1 MSQKRLKKIRKIQQ
15 EVESVKVVSIPEG
28 EKLNIIRTIKE
39 NWIFLVLIT
48 VAIVAVFANG
58 MNAAFVSDDYAT
70 ILNNPDIT
78 KWSYAFQ
85 GGASTY
91 FINSMVAKMFGVVP
105 LPFHLNSLFL
115 YLITCYLAFV
125 FIYHLFGRGVAWISL
140 SLFAVHPMHVEAVTW
155 ISGKPYLLIAMYV
168 LLSMIWFIKFIET
181 ENIWYLMG
189 TFLSFVMGFLTDNPR
204 PFSLFLIMPLYM
216 WLKGVDIRRNKWW
229 KYWPLTLIPIAI
241 ITVIVWPHIMMRVG
255 VVNAGV
261 NASDSLFYNPF
272 FQYPT
277 GVAKYLQLLW
287 APIDLTLYHTMYVF
301 PVWLNWAILLMY
313 LTLIG
318 YFSWKDKRY
327 AFALIFI
334 FAAILPSMMPVKV
347 SWLVAER
354 YAYLGSLGFCLFLA
368 LILHEI
374 STKVKWVAG
383 GLMVV
388 ILVLSSVRLMLRN
401 IDWTTNH
408 KLWVNTCQVSPNS
421 HNAWNNIGDD
431 YDKLKQ
437 YDNAI
442 KGFSQST
449 VIKPNYADAFHN
461 RANIFFKMGRND
473 LARQSYN
480 TALYYN
486 PGLYQT
492 YLSLINIDLI
502 ERDLDSALNHAKT
515 ALQVNPN
522 DPTTQY
528 ILAVVLS
535 QRNENQQAI
544 DVLERLVRA
553 YPGYRQAQEALVQLK
568 GMIKK

>member
-1 MSQKRLKKIRKIQQ
+1 MSQKRLKKIRKLS
-15 EVESVKVVSIPEG
+15 ELKVGVNLSPAFGG
-28 EKLNIIRTIKE
+28 EPLQIIKIIKE
-39 NWIFLVLIT
+39 NWIFLVMIT
-48 VAIVAVFANG
+48 VAVVAVFANG

-70 ILNNPDIT
+70 ILNNPEIT
-78 KWSYAFQ
+78 KWSYAFR

-91 FINSMVAKMFGVVP
+91 FINSVVAKMFGVVP

-125 FIYHLFGRGVAWISL
+125 FIYHLFGRGVAWITL
-140 SLFAVHPMHVEAVTW
+140 SLFAVHPIHVEAVTW

-168 LLSMIWFIKFIET
+168 LLSMIWFVKFVET
-181 ENIWYLMG
+181 ENIWYLVG
-189 TFLSFVMGFLTDNPR
+189 TFGSFVLGFLTDNPR
-204 PFSLFLIMPLYM
+204 PFSLFLIIPLYL
-216 WLKGVDIRRNKWW
+216 WLAGIDIRRNKWW
-229 KYWPLTLIPIAI
+229 KYWPLTLIPMAI
-241 ITVIVWPHIMMRVG
+241 IAVIVWPHIMTRVG

-287 APIDLTLYHTMYVF
+287 VPIDLTLYHTMYVF
-301 PVWLNWAILLMY
+301 PIWLNWAILLTY
-313 LTLIG
+313 LALIG
-318 YFSWKDKRY
+318 YFAWKDKRH
-327 AFALIFI
+327 AFALMFI
-334 FAAILPSMMPVKV
+334 FVAILPSMMPVKV

-368 LILHEI
+368 LILQEM
-374 STKVKWVAG
+374 STKVKLMTG
-383 GLMVV
+383 GIMVV
-388 ILVLSSVRLMLRN
+388 ILSLFSVRLMLRN

-437 YDNAI
+437 YDDAV

-449 VIKPNYADAFHN
+449 VIKPNYADAYHN
-461 RANIFFKMGRND
+461 RANIFFKIGRND

-486 PGLYQT
+486 PSLYQT

-502 ERDLDSALNHAKT
+502 EKDLDSALNHAKT

-522 DPTTQY
+522 DPTTHY

-535 QRNENQQAI
+535 QRNETQQAI
-544 DVLERLVRA
+544 DVLERLVKA
-553 YPGYRQAQEALVQLK
+553 YPQYRQAQEALVQLK
-568 GMIKK
+568 GQPK